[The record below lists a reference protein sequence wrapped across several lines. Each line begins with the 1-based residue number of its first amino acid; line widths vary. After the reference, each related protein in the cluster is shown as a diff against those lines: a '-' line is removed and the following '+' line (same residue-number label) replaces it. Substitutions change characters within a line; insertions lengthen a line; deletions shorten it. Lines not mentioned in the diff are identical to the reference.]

1 MYLIYTKTR
10 CLRLKLLPMTGPHQ
24 HKFTSS
30 IFLTFSGNCKEA
42 LTFYQVCFGGRLQ
55 LETFDKQLQD
65 YPEGPV
71 VSGSVVADSIII
83 HGSDLVPEE
92 GRILGNYMA
101 ILIKCANMGVRR
113 ELIEKLNADKIGSLA
128 RDNNTLI
135 EVVDRFDIRWML
147 YV

>member
-1 MYLIYTKTR
+1 
-10 CLRLKLLPMTGPHQ
+10 MTGLNQ
-24 HKFTSS
+24 RKFTSS

-42 LTFYQVCFGGRLQ
+42 LTFYQMCFGGTVQ
-55 LETFDKQLQD
+55 FETFDKQLHD
-65 YPEGPV
+65 FPDRPI

-83 HGSDLVPEE
+83 HGSDLVPDE

-101 ILIKCANMGVRR
+101 IFIKCANMGARR
-113 ELIEKLNADKIGSLA
+113 ELIEKLNSDKVGYLA
-128 RDNNTLI
+128 KDNYKVI